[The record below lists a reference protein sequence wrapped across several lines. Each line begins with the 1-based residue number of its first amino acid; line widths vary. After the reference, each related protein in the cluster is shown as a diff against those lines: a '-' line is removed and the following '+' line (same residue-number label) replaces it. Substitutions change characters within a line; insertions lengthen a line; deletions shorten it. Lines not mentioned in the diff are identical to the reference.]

1 MSMTYSRLP
10 HDEMDIP
17 SASYQRYK
25 RPIKPYPSLAP
36 LMQDP
41 RFTPSLSQSLPEDT
55 QQFFP
60 PDPSSSHSFLHQP
73 RPSYSRISRGT
84 MGRNRKFRAS
94 IGKRNPISRN
104 IPTYH
109 KIRLIDSRNI
119 SSNQTPLH
127 AINVPRKPRAWRKG
141 YKSPSRT
148 GFRHY
153 LAILW
158 RILFRRRSSFI
169 VPRLRINPRIS
180 YNTRQQ
186 TSVVYDLRFD
196 PTSGGSNLQ
205 FLSLNP
211 ELTAINLFQWATS
224 PPTNRLMLWH
234 PKLPW
239 YLKVRQ
245 TNATGIT
252 VQDVLFGIFQQ
263 LRRPITQHEY
273 YSEEVT
279 HQDRE
284 LYSSAFEDRCAGDID
299 EILKGIRRI
308 DFLGREVFFVGL
320 KPSKDGMLEIKT
332 TTHLRRWMT
341 LD

>member
-1 MSMTYSRLP
+1 
-10 HDEMDIP
+10 MDIP
-17 SASYQRYK
+17 PASYQRYK
-25 RPIKPYPSLAP
+25 RPVKPYPSLAP

-41 RFTPSLSQSLPEDT
+41 RFTPSLSQSLPEDM

-60 PDPSSSHSFLHQP
+60 PDPFLSHSFLHPP

-84 MGRNRKFRAS
+84 MGRKRKSRAS
-94 IGKRNPISRN
+94 VGRRNSSSRN
-104 IPTYH
+104 IQTYH
-109 KIRLIDSRNI
+109 KIRPVDFRKI
-119 SSNQTPLH
+119 SHNQTPLH
-127 AINVPRKPRAWRKG
+127 TINVPRKPRAWRKG
-141 YKSPSRT
+141 YRSPSRT
-148 GFRHY
+148 GFGNY

-158 RILFRRRSSFI
+158 RILFRRSSSI

-180 YNTRQQ
+180 YNTRQR
-186 TSVVYDLRFD
+186 TSVAYDLRFD

-205 FLSLNP
+205 FLSLNQ

-252 VQDVLFGIFQQ
+252 VQDVLFGIFEQ

-273 YSEEVT
+273 YTDEVT
-279 HQDRE
+279 HRDRE
-284 LYSSAFEDRCAGDID
+284 LYSLAFEDRCAGDID

-332 TTHLRRWMT
+332 TAHLRPWMT